1 MWALSL
7 LYRYEIPLAVA
18 GVVAV
23 RWLPGLISSP
33 RPALPVRQPLPPCA
47 GAAKCLLVVSSL
59 YHLYRLVFPPYDL
72 FIHNNLDILAQ
83 NTLLRDALRQ
93 SLRSST
99 GDYSPVEDLLL
110 TRLKVLDNRYL
121 YARLGHRPMLEC
133 LWCTHALDYFL
144 FALPSILWPYVCE
157 ALVLGVLGWRVVGG
171 GPGAERRT
179 ERWRGVMA
187 WTLFGAAVAEIGVK
201 WAWEVVAVQ
210 GDCAHVAPAIHT
222 IRSLFLLLLPIVY
235 VLLPV
240 ASPSPSP
247 SPSASAIMPYLTSLQ
262 STLHYT
268 SVTRAAIRQSPQLRT
283 AVQAVNK
290 REGEDA
296 EKARRDDAVWARAS
310 EAGLDEDGIRRQV
323 RVMLKNGWERLMRLG
338 EL

>member
-1 MWALSL
+1 M
-7 LYRYEIPLAVA
+7 
-18 GVVAV
+18 
-23 RWLPGLISSP
+23 
-33 RPALPVRQPLPPCA
+33 
-47 GAAKCLLVVSSL
+47 
-59 YHLYRLVFPPYDL
+59 
-72 FIHNNLDILAQ
+72 
-83 NTLLRDALRQ
+83 
-93 SLRSST
+93 
-99 GDYSPVEDLLL
+99 
-110 TRLKVLDNRYL
+110 
-121 YARLGHRPMLEC
+121 
-133 LWCTHALDYFL
+133 
-144 FALPSILWPYVCE
+144 
-157 ALVLGVLGWRVVGG
+157 
-171 GPGAERRT
+171 
-179 ERWRGVMA
+179 
-187 WTLFGAAVAEIGVK
+187 
-201 WAWEVVAVQ
+201 
-210 GDCAHVAPAIHT
+210 IHT

-290 REGEDA
+290 REGENA
-296 EKARRDDAVWARAS
+296 EKARGDDAVWARAS